1 AKKAKAAGQEP
12 PPERVPKL
20 SALLAMGGPEAEE
33 YKKKQ
38 AAAKLATW
46 KTNLGDKWEIVQTT
60 WDGMSSFEDKKE
72 TTNSTYTTQQEAIQE
87 FKHNPEKYLA
97 MHFHPVQPDP
107 KDYTFILRDGTVG
120 YEPMGIKEDGT
131 GKRILWRHIYHRLP
145 AFTDNLF
152 PVRSCDK
159 YTDNMTYGGKKLHST
174 KAKRTPLLPGR
185 GMGLGDEANMEM
197 IGPQGAYPDHVR
209 QGAIVGDCWLLSA
222 IACLADFDWAVQR
235 LFRKTPTQ
243 PISQKPVD
251 EPNLYTVTL
260 WDLKTW
266 KEVDIVIDER
276 LPVRADGTG
285 YLLGAKPSK
294 DAKFWV
300 PYLEKAIAVHC
311 GGYEKLDGGN
321 CTDAWPMLT
330 GSRNQFLIQKVPA
343 TGKYYCGAR
352 YNPDEGKWSPH
363 SNSPHD
369 SSPMLWKVDW
379 PKVGGGGDQDL
390 TTDELFER
398 IITWDEHN
406 FLIGAAT
413 AGNTDKEATDG
424 IVDNHAY
431 SIIDSRKDICGTGID
446 LLLIRNPWGE
456 GGELENGQFMR
467 SGPGWDKYPD
477 IKKELNPT
485 TEDNGLCWVTKKEFF
500 RYFPTVYVCA
510 LNMTRLKDEDYVNDL
525 KDDFVRKPKAAPK
538 PAPKPKKKVV
548 QKTQEE
554 EFPPHIINT
563 ASDPKSPY
571 KIVVTNF
578 NGGYAFMDVNKK
590 QVMGT
595 SIQKG
600 VDEMRANPDKYVA
613 LVYQNNMAD
622 EGWPVERHQYT
633 LFLRD
638 GTEGLEVDPDKAGK
652 KTMLTNVLR

>member
-1 AKKAKAAGQEP
+1 MPSSTGSNSRPRSLSPMAVREAEQSMADRLEAYKKKREARLTEKEAEAKRKAEEKKRREEERRKNLKIMELPPPNKSNKAPAPRKAKPRAARSMSPSRAKEAKVAAAEEDDSSAKAALAKQDAADRKIRAEKEARVKAQTQQAHDKAAQARKNKWQEQQAKRKAEAAKKAKAAGQEP

-60 WDGMSSFEDKKE
+60 WDGMSTFEDKKE

-311 GGYEKLDGGN
+311 GGYEKLDG
-321 CTDAWPMLT
+321 A
-330 GSRNQFLIQKVPA
+330 
-343 TGKYYCGAR
+343 
-352 YNPDEGKWSPH
+352 
-363 SNSPHD
+363 
-369 SSPMLWKVDW
+369 
-379 PKVGGGGDQDL
+379 
-390 TTDELFER
+390 
-398 IITWDEHN
+398 
-406 FLIGAAT
+406 
-413 AGNTDKEATDG
+413 
-424 IVDNHAY
+424 
-431 SIIDSRKDICGTGID
+431 
-446 LLLIRNPWGE
+446 
-456 GGELENGQFMR
+456 
-467 SGPGWDKYPD
+467 
-477 IKKELNPT
+477 
-485 TEDNGLCWVTKKEFF
+485 
-500 RYFPTVYVCA
+500 
-510 LNMTRLKDEDYVNDL
+510 
-525 KDDFVRKPKAAPK
+525 
-538 PAPKPKKKVV
+538 
-548 QKTQEE
+548 
-554 EFPPHIINT
+554 
-563 ASDPKSPY
+563 
-571 KIVVTNF
+571 
-578 NGGYAFMDVNKK
+578 
-590 QVMGT
+590 
-595 SIQKG
+595 
-600 VDEMRANPDKYVA
+600 
-613 LVYQNNMAD
+613 
-622 EGWPVERHQYT
+622 
-633 LFLRD
+633 
-638 GTEGLEVDPDKAGK
+638 
-652 KTMLTNVLR
+652 